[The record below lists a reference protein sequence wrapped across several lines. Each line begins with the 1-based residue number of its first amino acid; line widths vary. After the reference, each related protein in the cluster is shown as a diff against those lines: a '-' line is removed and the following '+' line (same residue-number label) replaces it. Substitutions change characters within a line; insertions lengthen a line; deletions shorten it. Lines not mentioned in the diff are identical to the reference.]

1 MLTGTVTFSRGTV
14 MNWRVGLVDNLIGLA
29 DMTLSV
35 GPSPSTRCKG
45 QKAVGREFPLHS
57 WVDIAGSK
65 LKVSVNSGSV
75 DKVYIRPCGGGYQ
88 FAITL
93 QQPRRILDPF
103 TARTGHYGF
112 GIRPVGQRGP
122 VKRPRILPADDTLTE
137 VCCWPC

>member
-1 MLTGTVTFSRGTV
+1 

-65 LKVSVNSGSV
+65 LKVSVNSGALTTFTS
-75 DKVYIRPCGGGYQ
+75 RPCDPVATLVAGAFNQRWRAICTGSAGHSSNSLNRLPENGG
-88 FAITL
+88 
-93 QQPRRILDPF
+93 
-103 TARTGHYGF
+103 
-112 GIRPVGQRGP
+112 
-122 VKRPRILPADDTLTE
+122 
-137 VCCWPC
+137 